1 MLDLVLIIFT
11 ITFLFFNG
19 KNMFTDLKEVFQ
31 KKTCPPQKKY
41 IETFKAFYQT
51 VFSCKKC
58 FIFWLTLILT
68 QSFVLASLFS
78 FTTELA
84 ISVYLYFIKQK

>member
-1 MLDLVLIIFT
+1 MFDLILIIFT

-19 KNMFTDLKEVFQ
+19 KNMFNDLKEVY
-31 KKTCPPQKKY
+31 KKTNQPQKKY

>member
-1 MLDLVLIIFT
+1 MLDLILIIFT

-19 KNMFTDLKEVFQ
+19 KNMFNDLKEVYKNTNQ
-31 KKTCPPQKKY
+31 PKKKY

-51 VFSCKKC
+51 IFTCKKC
-58 FIFWLTLILT
+58 FVFWLTLILS